1 MGDSSGNHEVMNM
14 HAGEVVVGYDGS
26 GDSELA
32 LDWADELAAE
42 QGRALRVLISEVD
55 PTQVLE
61 ATSDWH
67 AAKMGQLEA
76 DVRDRLA
83 GARTRDATLE
93 MVGVP
98 PSQALIDASAQ
109 AAIVVVGARGH
120 SLLSG
125 VVLGSVSQH
134 VTRHASCPV
143 VVARAPYHPDADRVV
158 VGVDGSTGSRKAL
171 EFAFDHAS
179 RCGAPITAIH
189 AWRNAGR
196 GYASEGLIEEIRA
209 AERVLSEALAGFS
222 DMYPDVKF
230 TSEAIPVAPHR
241 VLADASQAASLV
253 VVGSRGLGA
262 FGGLLLGSVSQS
274 VLHHAQCPVAV
285 VR

>member
-1 MGDSSGNHEVMNM
+1 MSTR
-14 HAGEVVVGYDGS
+14 AGGIVIGYDGS

-32 LDWADELAAE
+32 LDWADALAAE
-42 QGRALRVLISEVD
+42 QGRPLRVLISEVD

-67 AAKMGQLEA
+67 AAKMAQLESDA
-76 DVRDRLA
+76 RDRLA
-83 GARTRDATLE
+83 GARCRE
-93 MVGVP
+93 SSIEVVGVP
-98 PSQALIDASAQ
+98 PSQALIDASAK
-109 AAIVVVGARGH
+109 AAAVVVGARGH

-125 VVLGSVSQH
+125 VVMGSVSQH

-143 VVARAPYHPDADRVV
+143 VVTRAPYHPEAERVV
-158 VGVDGSTGSRKAL
+158 VGVDGSTGSRKAV

-179 RCGAPITAIH
+179 RSGAPVTAIH
-189 AWRNAGR
+189 AWRNAAR
-196 GYASEGLIEEIRA
+196 GDSGEGLMEEIGA
-209 AERVLSEALAGFS
+209 AERILAEALAGFS
-222 DMYPDVKF
+222 DQYPDVKV
-230 TSEAIPVAPHR
+230 TTEAIPVAPQR
-241 VLADASQAASLV
+241 VLADASQSAALV

-262 FGGLLLGSVSQS
+262 FAGLLLGSVSQS

>member
-1 MGDSSGNHEVMNM
+1 MTTR
-14 HAGEVVVGYDGS
+14 AGEIVVGYDGS
-26 GDSELA
+26 ADSELA
-32 LDWADELAAE
+32 LDWADEIAAE
-42 QGRALRVLISEVD
+42 KGRPLRVLISEVD
-55 PTQVLE
+55 ATQVLE

-67 AAKMGQLEA
+67 VLKMAQLESDA
-76 DVRDRLA
+76 RDRLA
-83 GARTRDATLE
+83 GARAQDRQVEVAS
-93 MVGVP
+93 VP
-98 PSQALIDASAQ
+98 PSQALVEASAK
-109 AAIVVVGARGH
+109 AATVVVGARGH

-143 VVARAPYHPDADRVV
+143 VVARAPYQSDATRIV

-179 RCGAPITAIH
+179 RKNVPLTAIH

-196 GYASEGLIEEIRA
+196 GFGEEGLVEEIRA
-209 AERVLSEALAGFS
+209 AERILAEARAGFS
-222 DMYPDVKF
+222 DQYPDVKV
-230 TSEAIPVAPHR
+230 TTEAIPVAPQR
-241 VLADASQAASLV
+241 ALADASQSAALV

-262 FGGLLLGSVSQS
+262 FAGLLLGSVSQS
-274 VLHHAQCPVAV
+274 VLHHAQCTVAV

>member
-1 MGDSSGNHEVMNM
+1 MNTR
-14 HAGEVVVGYDGS
+14 AGEIVVGYDGS

-32 LDWADELAAE
+32 LDWADQLAAE
-42 QGRALRVLISEVD
+42 QGRPLRVLISEVD

-67 AAKMGQLEA
+67 AAKIGQLESDA
-76 DVRDRLA
+76 RDRLA
-83 GARTRDATLE
+83 GARSRDSSIE
-93 MVGVP
+93 VVGVP
-98 PSQALIDASAQ
+98 PSQALIDASAK
-109 AAIVVVGARGH
+109 AATVVIGARGH

-125 VVLGSVSQH
+125 VVVGSVSQH
-134 VTRHASCPV
+134 VTRHSSCPV
-143 VVARAPYHPDADRVV
+143 VVVRAPYHPDADRVV

-179 RCGAPITAIH
+179 RSGSPITAVH
-189 AWRNAGR
+189 AWRNAAR
-196 GYASEGLIEEIRA
+196 GDTGEGLVEEIRA
-209 AERVLSEALAGFS
+209 AERVLAEALAGFA
-222 DMYPDVKF
+222 DQYPDVKV
-230 TSEAIPVAPHR
+230 TTEAIPVVPQR
-241 VLADASQAASLV
+241 VLADASKSASLV

-262 FGGLLLGSVSQS
+262 FAGLLLGSVSQS

>member
-1 MGDSSGNHEVMNM
+1 MNTR
-14 HAGEVVVGYDGS
+14 AEIVVGYDGS
-26 GDSELA
+26 SDSELA

-42 QGRALRVLISEVD
+42 QGRPLRVLISEVD

-61 ATSDWH
+61 ATSEWH
-67 AAKMGQLEA
+67 AAKMAELEA
-76 DVRDRLA
+76 DAKDRLA
-83 GARTRDATLE
+83 GARTRDAALE
-93 MVGVP
+93 LVSVP
-98 PSQALIDASAQ
+98 PTQALIDASAH
-109 AAIVVVGARGH
+109 AVAVVVGARGH

-143 VVARAPYHPDADRVV
+143 VVTRTPYHPDSKRVV

-179 RCGAPITAIH
+179 RSGSSVAAIH
-189 AWRNAGR
+189 AWRNLAR
-196 GYASEGLIEEIRA
+196 GLPGDGLIEEIQA
-209 AERVLSEALAGFS
+209 AERVLAEALAGFA
-222 DMYPDVKF
+222 DQYPDVEV
-230 TSEAIPVAPHR
+230 SAEAIPIAPQR
-241 VLADASQAASLV
+241 ALADASQAAELV

-262 FGGLLLGSVSQS
+262 FAGLLLGSVSQS

>member
-1 MGDSSGNHEVMNM
+1 MNTR
-14 HAGEVVVGYDGS
+14 AGEIVVGYDGS
-26 GDSELA
+26 SDSELA

-42 QGRALRVLISEVD
+42 HGRPLRVLISEVD

-67 AAKMGQLEA
+67 VAKIAQLERDA
-76 DVRDRLA
+76 RDRLA
-83 GARTRDATLE
+83 GARSRDTALE
-93 MVGVP
+93 VAANP
-98 PSQALIDASAQ
+98 PSQALIDASAW
-109 AAIVVVGARGH
+109 AAVVVVGAQGH

-143 VVARAPYHPDADRVV
+143 VVARTPYHPDSKRVV
-158 VGVDGSTGSRKAL
+158 VGVDGSSGSRKAL

-179 RCGAPITAIH
+179 RRGSEVTAVH

-196 GYASEGLIEEIRA
+196 ASQAEGLVEEIRA
-209 AERVLSEALAGFS
+209 AERILSEALAGFS
-222 DMYPDVKF
+222 DRYPDV
-230 TSEAIPVAPHR
+230 TVTPEAIPIPPQRA
-241 VLADASQAASLV
+241 LTDASQSAELV
-253 VVGSRGLGA
+253 VVGSRGRGA
-262 FGGLLLGSVSQS
+262 FAGLLLGSVSQS
-274 VLHHAQCPVAV
+274 VLHHARCPVAV

>member
-1 MGDSSGNHEVMNM
+1 MSTR
-14 HAGEVVVGYDGS
+14 AGAIVVGYDGS
-26 GDSELA
+26 SDSELA

-42 QGRALRVLISEVD
+42 QGRPLRVLISEVD

-67 AAKMGQLEA
+67 AAKMAQLESDA
-76 DVRDRLA
+76 RDRLE
-83 GARTRDATLE
+83 GARSRDSSLE
-93 MVGVP
+93 LVPVP
-98 PSQALIDASAQ
+98 PTQALIDASAR
-109 AAIVVVGARGH
+109 ASAVIVGARGH

-143 VVARAPYHPDADRVV
+143 IVTRTPYHPDSRRVV
-158 VGVDGSTGSRKAL
+158 VGIDGSTGSRKGL

-179 RCGAPITAIH
+179 RSGSSIAALH
-189 AWRNAGR
+189 AWRNSVSGFP
-196 GYASEGLIEEIRA
+196 GSGLVEEIQA
-209 AERVLSEALAGFS
+209 AERILAEALAGFA
-222 DMYPDVKF
+222 DAYPDVKV
-230 TSEAIPVAPHR
+230 TTEAIPIAPQR
-241 VLADASQAASLV
+241 ALADASQAAELV

-262 FGGLLLGSVSQS
+262 FAGLMLGSVSQS

>member
-1 MGDSSGNHEVMNM
+1 MNTR
-14 HAGEVVVGYDGS
+14 AGEIVVGYDGS

-32 LDWADELAAE
+32 LDWADQLAAE
-42 QGRALRVLISEVD
+42 QGRPLRVLISEVD

-67 AAKMGQLEA
+67 AAKVAQLESDA
-76 DVRDRLA
+76 RDRLA
-83 GARTRDATLE
+83 GARSRE
-93 MVGVP
+93 SSIVVIGVP
-98 PSQALIDASAQ
+98 PSQALIDASAK
-109 AAIVVVGARGH
+109 AATVVIGARGH

-134 VTRHASCPV
+134 VTRHSSCPV
-143 VVARAPYHPDADRVV
+143 VVVRAPYHPDADRVV

-179 RCGAPITAIH
+179 RSGSPITAVH
-189 AWRNAGR
+189 AWRNAAR
-196 GYASEGLIEEIRA
+196 GDTGEGLVEEIRA
-209 AERVLSEALAGFS
+209 AERVLAEALAGFA
-222 DMYPDVKF
+222 DQYPDVKV
-230 TSEAIPVAPHR
+230 TTEAIPVVPQR
-241 VLADASQAASLV
+241 VLADASQSASLV

-262 FGGLLLGSVSQS
+262 FAGLLLGSVSQS

>member
-1 MGDSSGNHEVMNM
+1 MNTR
-14 HAGEVVVGYDGS
+14 AEIVVGYDGS
-26 GDSELA
+26 SDSELA

-42 QGRALRVLISEVD
+42 QGRPLRVLISEVD

-61 ATSDWH
+61 ATSEWH
-67 AAKMGQLEA
+67 AAKMAELEA
-76 DVRDRLA
+76 DAKDRLA
-83 GARTRDATLE
+83 GARTRDTALE
-93 MVGVP
+93 LVSVP
-98 PSQALIDASAQ
+98 PSQALIDASAH
-109 AAIVVVGARGH
+109 AVAVVVGARGH

-143 VVARAPYHPDADRVV
+143 VVTRTPYHPDSKRVV
-158 VGVDGSTGSRKAL
+158 VGVDGSNGSRKAL

-179 RCGAPITAIH
+179 RSGSSVAAIH
-189 AWRNAGR
+189 AWRNLAR
-196 GYASEGLIEEIRA
+196 GFPGEGLIEEIQA
-209 AERVLSEALAGFS
+209 AERVLAEALAGFA
-222 DMYPDVKF
+222 DQYPDVEV
-230 TSEAIPVAPHR
+230 SAEAIPVAPQR
-241 VLADASQAASLV
+241 ALADASQAAELV

-262 FGGLLLGSVSQS
+262 FAGLLLGSVSQS

>member
-1 MGDSSGNHEVMNM
+1 MNTR
-14 HAGEVVVGYDGS
+14 AEIVVGYDGS
-26 GDSELA
+26 SDSELA

-42 QGRALRVLISEVD
+42 QGRPLRVLISEVD

-61 ATSDWH
+61 ATREWH
-67 AAKMGQLEA
+67 AAKMAELEA
-76 DVRDRLA
+76 DAKDRLA
-83 GARTRDATLE
+83 GARTQDTVLE
-93 MVGVP
+93 LVPVP
-98 PSQALIDASAQ
+98 PAQALIDASAH
-109 AAIVVVGARGH
+109 AVAIVVGARGH

-143 VVARAPYHPDADRVV
+143 VVTRTPYHLDSRRVV

-179 RCGAPITAIH
+179 RSGSSVTAIH
-189 AWRNAGR
+189 AWRNLAR
-196 GYASEGLIEEIRA
+196 GLPGNGLIEEIQA
-209 AERVLSEALAGFS
+209 AERVLAEALAGFAEQ
-222 DMYPDVKF
+222 YPDVEVN
-230 TSEAIPVAPHR
+230 TEAIPMAPQR
-241 VLADASQAASLV
+241 ALADASTAAELV

-262 FGGLLLGSVSQS
+262 FAGLLLGSVSQS
-274 VLHHAQCPVAV
+274 VLHHAHCPVAV

>member
-1 MGDSSGNHEVMNM
+1 MIIR
-14 HAGEVVVGYDGS
+14 AGEIVVGYDGS

-42 QGRALRVLISEVD
+42 QGRSLCVLISEVD
-55 PTQVLE
+55 QTQILE

-67 AAKMGQLEA
+67 AAKMAELEA
-76 DVRDRLA
+76 QARDRLA
-83 GARTRDATLE
+83 GARTRRSGIE
-93 MVGVP
+93 VVGLP
-98 PSQALIDASAQ
+98 PTQALIEASERASV
-109 AAIVVVGARGH
+109 VVVGARGH

-125 VVLGSVSQH
+125 AVLGSVSQH
-134 VTRHASCPV
+134 VSRHSSCPV
-143 VVARAPYHPDADRVV
+143 VVARAPYNPDADRVV

-179 RCGAPITAIH
+179 RTGATVTAIH

-196 GYASEGLIEEIRA
+196 GRNGEGLMEEIRA
-209 AERVLSEALAGFS
+209 AERILAEALAGFS
-222 DMYPDVKF
+222 DQYPDVKV
-230 TSEAIPVAPHR
+230 TTDAVPIAPQR
-241 VLADASQAASLV
+241 ALADASQSAELI

-262 FGGLLLGSVSQS
+262 FAGLLLGSVSQS
-274 VLHHAQCPVAV
+274 VLHHAQCTVAV

>member
-1 MGDSSGNHEVMNM
+1 MNSRAGNSR
-14 HAGEVVVGYDGS
+14 AGEVVVGYDGS
-26 GDSELA
+26 SDSELA

-67 AAKMGQLEA
+67 AAKMAELER
-76 DVRDRLA
+76 DVKDRLA
-83 GARTRDATLE
+83 AARARDTAHEL
-93 MVGVP
+93 VDVP
-98 PSQALIDASAQ
+98 PTQALIDASAR
-109 AAIVVVGARGH
+109 AATVVVGARGH

-134 VTRHASCPV
+134 VARHASCPV
-143 VVARAPYHPDADRVV
+143 VVTRTPYHPDSSRVV
-158 VGVDGSTGSRKAL
+158 VGIDGSTGSRKAL

-179 RCGAPITAIH
+179 RSGSSVTAVH
-189 AWRNAGR
+189 AWRNNAR
-196 GYASEGLIEEIRA
+196 GYPGTGLVEEIEA
-209 AERVLSEALAGFS
+209 AERILAEALAGFG
-222 DMYPDVKF
+222 DRYPDVQVAA
-230 TSEAIPVAPHR
+230 EAIPVAPQR
-241 VLADASQAASLV
+241 ALADASQAAELV

-262 FGGLLLGSVSQS
+262 FAGLLMGSVSQS

>member
-1 MGDSSGNHEVMNM
+1 MNTR
-14 HAGEVVVGYDGS
+14 AGEIVVGYDGS

-32 LDWADELAAE
+32 LDWADQLAAE
-42 QGRALRVLISEVD
+42 QGRTLRVLISEVD

-67 AAKMGQLEA
+67 AAKVAQLESDA
-76 DVRDRLA
+76 RDRLA
-83 GARTRDATLE
+83 GARSRE
-93 MVGVP
+93 SSIEVIGVP
-98 PSQALIDASAQ
+98 PSQALIDASAK
-109 AAIVVVGARGH
+109 AVTVVIGARGH

-134 VTRHASCPV
+134 VTRHSSCPV
-143 VVARAPYHPDADRVV
+143 VVVRAPYHPDADRVV

-179 RCGAPITAIH
+179 RSGSPITAVH
-189 AWRNAGR
+189 AWRNAAR
-196 GYASEGLIEEIRA
+196 GDTGEGLVEEIRA
-209 AERVLSEALAGFS
+209 AERVLAEALAGFA
-222 DMYPDVKF
+222 DQYPDVKV
-230 TSEAIPVAPHR
+230 TTEAIPVVPQR
-241 VLADASQAASLV
+241 VLADASQSASLV

-262 FGGLLLGSVSQS
+262 FAGLLLGSVSQS

>member
-1 MGDSSGNHEVMNM
+1 MNTR
-14 HAGEVVVGYDGS
+14 AEIVVGYDGS
-26 GDSELA
+26 SDSELA

-42 QGRALRVLISEVD
+42 QGRPLRVLISEVD

-61 ATSDWH
+61 ATSEWH
-67 AAKMGQLEA
+67 AAKMAELEA
-76 DVRDRLA
+76 DAKDRLA
-83 GARTRDATLE
+83 GARTEDTVLE
-93 MVGVP
+93 LVQVP
-98 PSQALIDASAQ
+98 PAQALIDASAH
-109 AAIVVVGARGH
+109 AVAVVVGARGH

-143 VVARAPYHPDADRVV
+143 VVTRPPYQPDSRRVV

-179 RCGAPITAIH
+179 RSGSSVTAIH
-189 AWRNAGR
+189 AWRNLAR
-196 GYASEGLIEEIRA
+196 GFPGSGLIEEIQA
-209 AERVLSEALAGFS
+209 AERVLAEALAGFA
-222 DMYPDVKF
+222 DLYPDVEV
-230 TSEAIPVAPHR
+230 TTEAIPMAPQR
-241 VLADASQAASLV
+241 ALADASTAAELV

-262 FGGLLLGSVSQS
+262 FAGLLLGSVGQS
-274 VLHHAQCPVAV
+274 VLHHGHCPVAV

>member
-1 MGDSSGNHEVMNM
+1 MNTR
-14 HAGEVVVGYDGS
+14 AEIVVGYDGS
-26 GDSELA
+26 SDSELA

-42 QGRALRVLISEVD
+42 QGRPLRVLISEVD

-61 ATSDWH
+61 ATSEWH
-67 AAKMGQLEA
+67 AAKMAELEA
-76 DVRDRLA
+76 DAKDRLA
-83 GARTRDATLE
+83 GARTRDTALE
-93 MVGVP
+93 LVSVP
-98 PSQALIDASAQ
+98 PTQALIDASAH
-109 AAIVVVGARGH
+109 AVTVVVGARGH

-143 VVARAPYHPDADRVV
+143 VVTRTPYHPDSKRVV

-179 RCGAPITAIH
+179 RSGSSVAAIH
-189 AWRNAGR
+189 AWRNLAR
-196 GYASEGLIEEIRA
+196 GLPGDGLIEEIQA
-209 AERVLSEALAGFS
+209 AERVLAEALAGFA
-222 DMYPDVKF
+222 DQYPDVEV
-230 TSEAIPVAPHR
+230 SAEAIPIAPQR
-241 VLADASQAASLV
+241 ALADASQAAELV

-262 FGGLLLGSVSQS
+262 FAGLLLGSVSQS

>member
-1 MGDSSGNHEVMNM
+1 MNTR
-14 HAGEVVVGYDGS
+14 AGEIVVGYDGS

-32 LDWADELAAE
+32 LDWADQLAAE
-42 QGRALRVLISEVD
+42 QGRPLRVLISEVD

-67 AAKMGQLEA
+67 AAKIGQLESDA
-76 DVRDRLA
+76 RDRLA
-83 GARTRDATLE
+83 GARSRDSSIE
-93 MVGVP
+93 VVGVP
-98 PSQALIDASAQ
+98 PSQALIDASAK
-109 AAIVVVGARGH
+109 AATVVIGARGH

-125 VVLGSVSQH
+125 VVVGSVSQH
-134 VTRHASCPV
+134 VTRHSSCPV
-143 VVARAPYHPDADRVV
+143 VVVRAPYHPDADRVV

-179 RCGAPITAIH
+179 RSGSPVTAVH
-189 AWRNAGR
+189 AWRNGAR
-196 GYASEGLIEEIRA
+196 GDTGEGLVEEIRA
-209 AERVLSEALAGFS
+209 AERVLAEALAGFA
-222 DMYPDVKF
+222 DQYPDVKV
-230 TSEAIPVAPHR
+230 TTEAIPVVPQR
-241 VLADASQAASLV
+241 VLADASQSASLV

-262 FGGLLLGSVSQS
+262 FAGLLLGSVSQS

>member
-1 MGDSSGNHEVMNM
+1 MSTR
-14 HAGEVVVGYDGS
+14 AGEVVVGYDGS

-32 LDWADELAAE
+32 LEWADELAAE
-42 QGRALRVLISEVD
+42 QGRPLRVLISEVD

-67 AAKMGQLEA
+67 AAKMAQLEA
-76 DVRDRLA
+76 DARDWLA
-83 GARTRDATLE
+83 GARTRDSHVELATD
-93 MVGVP
+93 P
-98 PSQALIDASAQ
+98 PTQALIDASAR
-109 AAIVVVGARGH
+109 AATVVVGARGH

-143 VVARAPYHPDADRVV
+143 VVVRRANHPDHSRIV
-158 VGVDGSTGSRKAL
+158 VGVDGSSGSRKAL

-179 RCGAPITAIH
+179 RTGASITAIH
-189 AWRNAGR
+189 AWRNSGHTYS
-196 GYASEGLIEEIRA
+196 GEGLVEEIRA
-209 AERVLSEALAGFS
+209 AERILSEALAGFG
-222 DMYPDVKF
+222 DQYPDVKV
-230 TSEAIPVAPHR
+230 TSEAIPVPPQR
-241 VLADASQAASLV
+241 VLADASHSSALV

-262 FGGLLLGSVSQS
+262 FAGLLLGSVSQS
-274 VLHHAQCPVAV
+274 VLHHSHCTVAV

>member
-1 MGDSSGNHEVMNM
+1 MTTR
-14 HAGEVVVGYDGS
+14 AGEIVVGYDGS
-26 GDSELA
+26 SDSELA
-32 LDWADELAAE
+32 LDWADQLAAE

-67 AAKMGQLEA
+67 AAKMAQLRA
-76 DVRDRLA
+76 DARDRIA
-83 GARTRDATLE
+83 GARTRDSQVELAAS
-93 MVGVP
+93 P
-98 PSQALIDASAQ
+98 PTQALVDASAK
-109 AAIVVVGARGH
+109 AATVVIGAQGH

-143 VVARAPYHPDADRVV
+143 IVTRAPSDPESNRVV

-179 RCGAPITAIH
+179 RIAAPITAIH
-189 AWRNAGR
+189 AWRNGGR
-196 GYASEGLIEEIRA
+196 GHNGEGLVDEIQA
-209 AERVLSEALAGFS
+209 AERILSEALAGFA
-222 DMYPDVKF
+222 DQYPDVKV
-230 TSEAIPVAPHR
+230 SPEAVPIVPQRA
-241 VLADASQAASLV
+241 LADASRSASLV
-253 VVGSRGLGA
+253 VIGSRGLGA
-262 FGGLLLGSVSQS
+262 FAGLLLGSVSQS
-274 VLHHAQCPVAV
+274 VLHHAQCTVAV